1 MLPSMTKNRLFSKCE
16 VRELRECEDHR
27 HTMAHHLRLAA
38 WQLETTAL
46 LKPGC
51 WVASRKGGN
60 GVGVSVK
67 VEATSM
73 RLCCK
78 WICPPPHFLLTQKL
92 NSFLDQIYRDQGS
105 SPVLLALFFGRV
117 DTTHTARVDVVGCQL
132 GYLTFYHYIYSFRNW
147 TLNTMFKLWSKS
159 AYKKTNP
166 FTIYGKKSK

>member
-1 MLPSMTKNRLFSKCE
+1 MLPSTKNRLFSKCE

-60 GVGVSVK
+60 GVGVSIK

-78 WICPPPHFLLTQKL
+78 WICPPPHFLLTQEL
-92 NSFLDQIYRDQGS
+92 HSFFDQIYRDQGS

-132 GYLTFYHYIYSFRNW
+132 GYLTLYHYILLEIELW
-147 TLNTMFKLWSKS
+147 TQCLSYEANRPIRRQTLLQFMEKS
-159 AYKKTNP
+159 QNK
-166 FTIYGKKSK
+166 